1 MDGDFYV
8 DYSKLDALQI
18 KIIGEKFYD
27 HMVVKGKAGTGKS
40 LIALH
45 KLGRVAPDK
54 TAVLIVFT
62 TSLKQYFKDGF
73 EALGI
78 DERTVFN
85 FDDWIP
91 QKVDYVFVDECQD
104 FSTAQIQQFIDNA
117 AEYCYFFGDSE
128 QSIYGWRGD
137 GVQSV
142 EDSAKMLGVEPV
154 ELFKNYRLTI
164 QNARLAEYVGQVGN
178 LVNHCEKEGP
188 RPRLFTGATIDQ
200 QLDDMIRIIQNNN
213 LTRVGILVPINTKEK
228 ASRSHDT
235 HGYISVEYVRDYL
248 NAHGMPCEAK
258 MNDDNNSSVME
269 LNFKSTQPKV
279 LTWSS
284 AKGLQFNDVFI
295 PFCENL
301 YEDSRRGT
309 LYVAI
314 TRCWSHLYIGYTSG
328 INTKF
333 LPAENSVYYEQ
344 AEAVEKI

>member
-1 MDGDFYV
+1 M
-8 DYSKLDALQI
+8 DYSKLDSLQI
-18 KIIGEKFYD
+18 KIIGDKFHD

-45 KLGRVAPDK
+45 KLGRVASDK
-54 TAVLIVFT
+54 KAVLIVFT

-78 DERTVFN
+78 DEKTVIN
-85 FDDWIP
+85 YNDWIP

-104 FSTAQIQQFIDNA
+104 FSKDQIQQFIENA
-117 AEYCYFFGDSE
+117 TEHCYFFGDSE
-128 QSIYGWRGD
+128 QSIYGWRSE

-154 ELFKNYRLTI
+154 ELFTNYRLTK
-164 QNARLAEYVGQVGN
+164 QNACLAEYVGQLGN
-178 LVNHCEKEGP
+178 LVCHCVKEGP
-188 RPRLFTGATIDQ
+188 LPRLFSGATVDQ
-200 QLDDMIRIIQNNN
+200 QLDDMIRIIRNNH
-213 LTRVGILVPINTKEK
+213 LTRVGILVPMNTIV
-228 ASRSHDT
+228 RSNRSYDT
-235 HGYISVEYVRDYL
+235 KGYISVEYVRDYL
-248 NAHGMPCEAK
+248 NGHGMPCEAK
-258 MNDDNNSSVME
+258 LNDDNSSVME
-269 LNFKSTQPKV
+269 LDFKSPQPKV

-295 PFCENL
+295 PFCENS

-314 TRCWSHLYIGYTSG
+314 TRCWSRLYIGYTGG

-333 LPAENSVYYEQ
+333 LPDANSAFYEQ
-344 AEAVEKI
+344 AEAIEKI

>member
-8 DYSKLDALQI
+8 DYSQLDSLQI
-18 KIIGEKFYD
+18 AIIGDKFND

-54 TAVLIVFT
+54 NAVLIVFT

-78 DERTVFN
+78 DEKTVFN

-104 FSTAQIQQFIDNA
+104 FSTDQIQQFIDNA

-154 ELFKNYRLTI
+154 ELFKNYRLTK

-178 LVNHCEKEGP
+178 LINHCEKEGP

-213 LTRVGILVPINTKEK
+213 LTRVGILVPMNTIDS
-228 ASRSHDT
+228 ANRSHDT
-235 HGYISVEYVRDYL
+235 KGYISVEYVRNYL

-258 MNDDNNSSVME
+258 INDDDGGGVMD
-269 LNFKSTQPKV
+269 LDFKSTQPKV

-314 TRCWSHLYIGYTSG
+314 TRCWSHLYFGYTSG

-333 LPAENSVYYEQ
+333 LPAANSDYYEQ

>member
-18 KIIGEKFYD
+18 KIIGDKFYD

-54 TAVLIVFT
+54 KAVLIVFT

-78 DERTVFN
+78 DEKTVFN

-117 AEYCYFFGDSE
+117 SEYCYFFGDSE

-154 ELFKNYRLTI
+154 ELFKNYRLTK

-178 LVNHCEKEGP
+178 LINHCEKEGP

-213 LTRVGILVPINTKEK
+213 LTRVGILVPMNTIDS
-228 ASRSHDT
+228 ANRSHDT
-235 HGYISVEYVRDYL
+235 KGYISVEYVRNYL

-258 MNDDNNSSVME
+258 INDDDGGGVMD
-269 LNFKSTQPKV
+269 LDFKSTQPKV

-314 TRCWSHLYIGYTSG
+314 TRCWSHLYFGYTSG

-333 LPAENSVYYEQ
+333 LPAANSDYYEQ
-344 AEAVEKI
+344 AETVEKI

>member
-1 MDGDFYV
+1 M

-18 KIIGEKFYD
+18 KIIGDKFYD

-78 DERTVFN
+78 DEKTVFN

-117 AEYCYFFGDSE
+117 SEYCYFFGDSE

-154 ELFKNYRLTI
+154 ELFKNYRLTK
-164 QNARLAEYVGQVGN
+164 QNAQLAEYVGQVGD

-228 ASRSHDT
+228 ANRSHDT

-269 LNFKSTQPKV
+269 LDFKSTQPKV

-314 TRCWSHLYIGYTSG
+314 TRCWSRLYIGYTSG

-333 LPAENSVYYEQ
+333 LPAENSAYYEK

>member
-8 DYSKLDALQI
+8 DYSKLDALQV
-18 KIIGEKFYD
+18 KIIGDKFYD

-62 TSLKQYFKDGF
+62 TSLKQYFNDGF

-78 DERTVFN
+78 DEKTVFN
-85 FDDWIP
+85 FDEWIP

-104 FSTAQIQQFIDNA
+104 FSAAQIQQFIDNA
-117 AEYCYFFGDSE
+117 IEYCYFFGDSE
-128 QSIYGWRGD
+128 QSIYGWKGD

-142 EDSAKMLGVEPV
+142 EESAKMLGVEPI
-154 ELFKNYRLTI
+154 ELFKNYRLTK
-164 QNARLAEYVGQVGN
+164 QNARLAEYVGQVSN

-188 RPRLFTGATIDQ
+188 RPRLFTGATINQ

-213 LTRVGILVPINTKEK
+213 LTRVGILVPINTIEK
-228 ASRSHDT
+228 ANRSHDT
-235 HGYISVEYVRDYL
+235 HGYMSVEYVRDYL

-284 AKGLQFNDVFI
+284 SKGLQFNDVFI

-328 INTKF
+328 INAKF
-333 LPAENSVYYEQ
+333 LPAENSAYYEQ